1 MTDNEIKIIEDRIKK
16 IIEGLNE
23 FNYSHIKIKRAIEQ
37 LEDIALSLQMTRHD
51 RATVILMALHAR
63 GGQHDR

>member
-1 MTDNEIKIIEDRIKK
+1 
-16 IIEGLNE
+16 NE

-51 RATVILMALHAR
+51 RETVILMALHDR